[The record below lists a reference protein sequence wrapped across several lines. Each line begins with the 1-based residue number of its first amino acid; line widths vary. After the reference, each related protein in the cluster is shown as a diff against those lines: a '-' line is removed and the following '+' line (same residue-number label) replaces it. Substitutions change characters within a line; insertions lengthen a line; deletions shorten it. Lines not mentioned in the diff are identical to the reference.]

1 MNTSENAPDRVGSTL
16 RAAASTDRSGYAV
29 SRPVI
34 RSESV
39 VTPRTSATPSSAA
52 WTDRSAVLTR
62 LPLWPSAMP
71 VPVDVVRNVGCA
83 FSQVPEPVV
92 E

>member
-1 MNTSENAPDRVGSTL
+1 MNTSEKAPRRVGSTVS
-16 RAAASTDRSGYAV
+16 AAASTDRSGYAA
-29 SRPVI
+29 SRPVT

-39 VTPRTSATPSSAA
+39 VAPRTSATPSRAA
-52 WTDRSAVLTR
+52 SPASSAVLTR

-71 VPVDVVRNVGCA
+71 VPVAVVRKVGCA
-83 FSQVPEPVV
+83 FSQVDDPVV